1 MTAYFL
7 DSSAIVKRYLPEVGT
22 PWIRQRCDPATGAA
36 IVLGAITAVEVAA
49 ALAARH
55 RATGERGKV
64 AHDDALALFLHH
76 RDTAYDI
83 IDLDRAIL
91 DQAIALPQRHRLRGY
106 DAIQLATALAADR
119 ALRAANLSPLTFIA
133 ADRDL
138 LVAARAEG
146 LAVDD
151 PNEHP

>member
-1 MTAYFL
+1 M
-7 DSSAIVKRYLPEVGT
+7 I
-22 PWIRQRCDPATGAA
+22 
-36 IVLGAITAVEVAA
+36 
-49 ALAARH
+49 
-55 RATGERGKV
+55 

-83 IDLDRAIL
+83 IDLDRTIL
-91 DQAIALPQRHRLRGY
+91 AQAIALPQRHRLRGY

-119 ALRAANLSPLTFIA
+119 ALRAANLPPLTFIA

-146 LAVDD
+146 LVMDD